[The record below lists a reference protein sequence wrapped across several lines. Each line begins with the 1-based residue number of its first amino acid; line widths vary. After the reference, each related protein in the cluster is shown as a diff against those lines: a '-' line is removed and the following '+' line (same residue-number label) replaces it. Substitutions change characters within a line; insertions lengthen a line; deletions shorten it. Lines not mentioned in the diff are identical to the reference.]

1 MTGVDCPTLPDT
13 GEVVG
18 AGDEIGDEVVWS
30 GPVYPEGVV
39 VHPKIIAK
47 ETSRRNTQ
55 KVLIENID
63 EDMLLHPVL

>member
-18 AGDEIGDEVVWS
+18 VGEESGDEVVWS
-30 GPVYPEGVV
+30 GPVDPEGVV
-39 VHPKIIAK
+39 VHPKNITK

-63 EDMLLHPVL
+63 EDMLLHLVL